1 MRKMSKHTPKK
12 RKVSS
17 SKGDR
22 QDYTPIN
29 TPISGTPERKRIL
42 NFDGVDCSLK
52 MSSPELTTSKLIHSQ
67 SDRNYKENIINCAL
81 DNLSINE
88 HQGDS
93 RKTSRLTPNGK
104 DCPCE
109 SVVSPKSFYRMEKQ
123 MYLTPLERKLINH
136 SKLSKPV
143 ATTQHSEIESV
154 KYQAKGKIGPK
165 EKMSIV
171 SISKVPFASMES
183 QVNKNKVKSN
193 ATSKRTLLKDSV
205 QYGPM
210 AKTLTFSSRIN
221 GLKVQQT
228 PRIKKGAAFFST
240 GRKSQPWF
248 KKSLPETNKKSLSSD
263 GVSQQRES
271 NAKDESN
278 LNKLLRGDHSNK
290 LNEKIND
297 NASSMKAKRGKVEK
311 STYLTTRLVNVLLTK
326 ELKVVL
332 KRIEVKQ
339 SNYSTFATME
349 KSLQQIDSTAENE
362 KTTSL
367 EQEDEK
373 SLGNTEKNKGLLSTD
388 AIYPIFSIRPGSKRC
403 ELPKE
408 EITTIGSGN
417 SVSLSKMPCHAP
429 LQKNKK
435 RDFDKV
441 HSDQLIIDAGQKHF
455 GPIVCKSCGM
465 IYTAANP
472 EDEVQHIQYHQ
483 RFLEGLRFVGWKKE
497 RVVAEYLDGK
507 IIMILPDDPKYA
519 LKKVEEVRELV
530 DSELGFQQATLSCP
544 SQSKTYLFI
553 SNEKK
558 IVGCLIAEHIKQA
571 FRVLTEPADQKI
583 TENNVLFEYRRA
595 WQCATKSEEALC
607 GVSRIWAFCMMRR
620 KKIASR
626 MLDAVQNTFIYG
638 TYLNKNEIAFSDPT
652 PSGKLFA
659 TKYSKTPNFL
669 VYNLLT

>member
-1 MRKMSKHTPKK
+1 MGEFKKKMSKYNPKK
-12 RKVSS
+12 RKLSS
-17 SKGDR
+17 SKGDG

-29 TPISGTPERKRIL
+29 TPISGTAGRKRIL
-42 NFDGVDCSLK
+42 KFDDDDCSLK
-52 MSSPELTTSKLIHSQ
+52 ITSPKLTTSKLIHSQ
-67 SDRNYKENIINCAL
+67 SDNNYKENIINCAS

-88 HQGDS
+88 HQDDS
-93 RKTSRLTPNGK
+93 QKTSRLTPNEK

-109 SVVSPKSFYRMEKQ
+109 SVMSPKSFYRMEKQ
-123 MYLTPLERKLINH
+123 LYLTPLERKLINH
-136 SKLSKPV
+136 NKLPKLV
-143 ATTQHSEIESV
+143 APTQQSEMESV
-154 KYQAKGKIGPK
+154 KYQAKGKIGTK

-171 SISKVPFASMES
+171 SISKVPFASKES
-183 QVNKNKVKSN
+183 QIDKVKSN
-193 ATSKRTLLKDSV
+193 ATSKRTILKDSV
-205 QYGPM
+205 HYGTV

-221 GLKVQQT
+221 GLKVQQR
-228 PRIKKGAAFFST
+228 PRIQKGAAFFST
-240 GRKSQPWF
+240 GRKSQPCF
-248 KKSLPETNKKSLSSD
+248 KKSLPETNNKSLSSD
-263 GVSQQRES
+263 GVNQQRES
-271 NAKDESN
+271 NDKDKSN
-278 LNKLLRGDHSNK
+278 LNKLLTSDHSNK

-311 STYLTTRLVNVLLTK
+311 STYLTAHLANVLLTK

-332 KRIEVKQ
+332 HRIEVEQ

-349 KSLQQIDSTAENE
+349 KSLQQKDSTAENE
-362 KTTSL
+362 KNTSL
-367 EQEDEK
+367 EQEDER
-373 SLGNTEKNKGLLSTD
+373 SLGNTEKNKGLLSTA

-408 EITTIGSGN
+408 ETTTIGPSN
-417 SVSLSKMPCHAP
+417 SVSLPKFP

-435 RDFDKV
+435 RDFEKV

-455 GPIVCKSCGM
+455 GPIMCKSCGM

-472 EDEVQHIQYHQ
+472 EDEVQHIKYHQ

-530 DSELGFQQATLSCP
+530 DSELGFQQATLSCL
-544 SQSKTYLFI
+544 SQSKTYMFI

-558 IVGCLIAEHIKQA
+558 IVGCLIAEHIKKA
-571 FRVLTEPADQKI
+571 FRVLSEPADQKI
-583 TENNVLFEYRRA
+583 TENNVLFEHRRA
-595 WQCATKSEEALC
+595 WQCAAKSEEALC
-607 GVSRIWAFCMMRR
+607 GVSRIWVFCMMRR

-626 MLDAVQNTFIYG
+626 MLNAVRNTFIYG